1 MAIQTTLPTTTIDPI
16 IYQTNSFI
24 NQTMRQ
30 LKSFD
35 RLLDYKIQNFRLI
48 IVDPVKNR
56 RVMSYKGYLISVSS
70 VDDLKQYL
78 KQKLEEKEQRENLRI
93 VKVATKM
100 MSLIV
105 LSLTFLIV
113 ISRVLKMYR
122 VKQKHYELAVK
133 RKEKSKTKRTRIKKT
148 SIIEVDDYCKK

>member
-1 MAIQTTLPTTTIDPI
+1 MAIQTTIPTTTIDPV

-48 IVDPVKNR
+48 IVDPVKKR
-56 RVMSYKGYLISVSS
+56 RVMSYIGYLISVSS

-78 KQKLEEKEQRENLRI
+78 KQELEEKEHRENLRK

-105 LSLTFLIV
+105 LSLTFLVV
-113 ISRVLKMYR
+113 ISRVLKIYR
-122 VKQKHYELAVK
+122 VKQKHYELAIK
-133 RKEKSKTKRTRIKKT
+133 RKEKSKTKRTRMKKT
-148 SIIEVDDYCKK
+148 SIIETDDYCKK

>member
-16 IYQTNSFI
+16 IYQTSSFI